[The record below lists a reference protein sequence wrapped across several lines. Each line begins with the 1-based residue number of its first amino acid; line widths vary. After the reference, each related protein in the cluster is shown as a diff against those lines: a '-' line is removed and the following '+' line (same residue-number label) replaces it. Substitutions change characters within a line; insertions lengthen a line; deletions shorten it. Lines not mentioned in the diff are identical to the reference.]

1 MSIVFMENGKQCIVT
16 FSIVIC
22 YTKGTVDYIHSNHW
36 GPSLIISK
44 SRAQYLLIFID
55 DYCGKVWVYF
65 LKRKGDVF
73 ATFKQWKALIKKQTS
88 KKIKRLELLM
98 VGNYAQVSLMS
109 STWIKKL
116 LDIALSRIHYNKIG
130 LQNIW
135 TRHSWNEHIVCFY
148 KLDCQRTFRR
158 KQITCLVIWLIDPHR
173 QF

>member
-1 MSIVFMENGKQCIVT
+1 MGS
-16 FSIVIC
+16 FS
-22 YTKGTVDYIHSNHW
+22 YYI
-36 GPSLIISK
+36 K

-55 DYCGKVWVYF
+55 DYCRKIWVYF

-98 VGNYAQVSLMS
+98 VGNYAQVSLIS

-116 LDIALSRIHYNKIG
+116 LDITLSRIHYNKIG

-135 TRHSWNEHIVCFY
+135 TRHSWKEHIVCFY
-148 KLDCQRTFRR
+148 KLDCQRTLRR
-158 KQITCLVIWLIDPHR
+158 KQIACLVIWLIDPHR